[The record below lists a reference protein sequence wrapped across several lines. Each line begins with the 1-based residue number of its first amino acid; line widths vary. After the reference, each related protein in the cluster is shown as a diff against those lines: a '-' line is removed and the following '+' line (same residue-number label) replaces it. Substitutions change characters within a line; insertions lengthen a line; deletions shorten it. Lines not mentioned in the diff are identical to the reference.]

1 VNAPATEP
9 FERFAALYAEALTKI
24 PKDPTAMVLATVGAD
39 GAPSARVVLLKAH
52 DSRGFVFYTNGQ
64 SRKGRELAADDRAA
78 LVFFWPQMGVQVR
91 VEGVVEQVPAEESDA
106 YFQTRPRDS
115 QLGAW
120 ASLQSQVLPDDQA
133 LAQRYAEVEAR
144 FMDRPVERPPHW
156 GGFRLVP
163 LRIEF
168 WSDRPGR
175 LHERK
180 LYTRASAGADWELER
195 LFP

>member
-1 VNAPATEP
+1 MNAPHTEP

-24 PKDPTAMVLATVGAD
+24 PKDQTSMVLATVGPD

-52 DSRGFVFYTNGQ
+52 DPRGFVFYTNGQ
-64 SRKGRELAADDRAA
+64 SRKGRELAADPRAA
-78 LVFFWPQMGVQVR
+78 LVFFWPQLDVQVR
-91 VEGVVEQVPAEESDA
+91 VEGSVEQVSEAESDA
-106 YFQTRPRDS
+106 YFATRARIS
-115 QLGAW
+115 QVGAW
-120 ASLQSQVLPDDQA
+120 ASLQSQPLPDEA
-133 LAQRYAEVEAR
+133 TLERRYAEAEAR
-144 FMDRPVERPPHW
+144 FQDAPVPRPPHW
-156 GGFRLVP
+156 SGYRLVP

-180 LYTRASAGADWELER
+180 VYTRDVAGADWQLER